1 MSAQTDLMTAVTELK
16 SASTTGVIG
25 SMIDWIIAAIALTTV
40 LITRVTASMHAW
52 IAHLIVHLTPAGIM
66 FQTVSTAKVIAST
79 AVWTT
84 RAIGSTAGW
93 TIAVIG

>member
-1 MSAQTDLMTAVTELK
+1 MLLQTGLMTAVTESK
-16 SASTTGVIG
+16 SAWTTGVIG
-25 SMIDWIIAAIALTTV
+25 STIDWIIAAIALTTV

-52 IAHLIVHLTPAGIM
+52 TAHLIVHLMPAGVM
-66 FQTVSTAKVIAST
+66 FQTVSIAKVIASI

-93 TIAVIG
+93 TIAVIE

>member
-1 MSAQTDLMTAVTELK
+1 MSLQTGPVTAVTELK

-52 IAHLIVHLTPAGIM
+52 IAHLIVHLTPAGIV
-66 FQTVSTAKVIAST
+66 FQIASIVKVIAST
-79 AVWTT
+79 T
-84 RAIGSTAGW
+84 GW
-93 TIAVIG
+93 TIGVIG